1 MRQSTPWY
9 LSSHGNFLGVLS
21 SSFAIFKYTRL
32 SPTRNYPGAVTAL
45 FVDTLNIEILIV
57 VDKSTYLLLS
67 QEPIQVL
74 SGVMRSCMFSFSG
87 RSVDPTVYIIYF
99 LLVIATLLG
108 VSQRGGSSSLLYP
121 AKTGTI
127 GCPPILFIFTKV
139 YFNTLDICFHQLLSH
154 ARYGNLL
161 EGSAP
166 ILRVLFSLLYLTFSE
181 KSLKW

>member
-1 MRQSTPWY
+1 MRQITPWY

-127 GCPPILFIFTKV
+127 GCPPILFIFTRCISTPWIFTFTSFSAMSDTEI
-139 YFNTLDICFHQLLSH
+139 YSRDPLLSC
-154 ARYGNLL
+154 
-161 EGSAP
+161 GSFF
-166 ILRVLFSLLYLTFSE
+166 LCCL
-181 KSLKW
+181 